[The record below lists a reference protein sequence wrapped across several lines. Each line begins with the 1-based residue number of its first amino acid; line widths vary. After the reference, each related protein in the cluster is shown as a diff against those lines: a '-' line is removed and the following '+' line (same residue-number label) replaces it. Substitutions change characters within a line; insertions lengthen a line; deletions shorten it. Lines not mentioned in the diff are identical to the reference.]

1 MIDWGISAIIVS
13 IIAFGYTI
21 YIEEFKVKKLN
32 DKMADFEKRLESFT
46 YTPEDIYI
54 PEDARASYKRKPENN
69 RFAGGV
75 IDE

>member
-1 MIDWGISAIIVS
+1 MIDWGISALIVAIIG
-13 IIAFGYTI
+13 FGYTI

-32 DKMADFEKRLESFT
+32 DKIADFEKRLESFT
-46 YTPEDIYI
+46 YTPED
-54 PEDARASYKRKPENN
+54 ATASYKRKPENN